1 MFKEQKR
8 MFENLTLFK
17 MAQRSLDYQAKRQS
31 VLADNV
37 ANANTPHFKSKDL
50 SELSFKDLLKPDSSS
65 LQVTQTHPNHM
76 SLDSQSLKVS
86 TLIEKR
92 PDETKPDGN
101 EVSLEEQMAKIGDV
115 QGKYTLAINLFMKH
129 VSMLKTA
136 IGK

>member
-1 MFKEQKR
+1 

-76 SLDSQSLKVS
+76 SLDSQALKVS

>member
-1 MFKEQKR
+1 